1 MSYDSESDNQ
11 RSGQMTDPPSL
22 ELRRTGDGELVAE
35 DRCHRRKGNVARL
48 PRVVRDR
55 INQMI
60 DDGVPYGEIIETLG
74 EEAKGVSISGL
85 SRWKDGGHQDWLAE
99 QAFLEQT
106 RLRQEIT
113 QEMVQDFDGTQVN
126 HAALQL
132 GALHIFEAL
141 RDLGPGSLD
150 KKLGGNCGAFARLVN
165 ALARASRET
174 MQLQKYREAC
184 AEARAKVREL
194 KDPKRK
200 LTEDERR
207 AIILQVD
214 EILGI
219 GSH

>member
-1 MSYDSESDNQ
+1 
-11 RSGQMTDPPSL
+11 
-22 ELRRTGDGELVAE
+22 
-35 DRCHRRKGNVARL
+35 
-48 PRVVRDR
+48 
-55 INQMI
+55 MI

-74 EEAKGVSISGL
+74 EEAKGVSVSGL

-132 GALHIFEAL
+132 GTLHIFEAL

-150 KKLGGNCGAFARLVN
+150 KKLGGDCGAFARLVN

-184 AEARAKVREL
+184 AEARAKVHEL
-194 KDPKRK
+194 KDPNRK
-200 LTEDERR
+200 LTEAERR
-207 AIILQVD
+207 ALILQVD

-219 GSH
+219 GCA